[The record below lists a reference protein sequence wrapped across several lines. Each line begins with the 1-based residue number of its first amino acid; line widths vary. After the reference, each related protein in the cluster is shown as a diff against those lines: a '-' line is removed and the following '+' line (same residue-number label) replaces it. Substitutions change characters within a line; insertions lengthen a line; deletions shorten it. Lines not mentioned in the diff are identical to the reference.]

1 MDVSRQAKEGKTIR
15 SHLEDVLTQIQDWM
29 QTKALIL
36 GNNATK
42 IIPKGL
48 FMKGCP
54 SITSMLWPAQCVR
67 KHWRLN
73 AIYLK
78 IL

>member
-15 SHLEDVLTQIQDWM
+15 SHLEDVLTQIQDWI

-42 IIPKGL
+42 IIPKDL

-54 SITSMLWPAQCVR
+54 F
-67 KHWRLN
+67 
-73 AIYLK
+73 
-78 IL
+78 ILHPCFGQLSVT